1 MRLSISHLLL
11 ATAITCAA
19 APVLAQQDGAG
30 IVTAVNPR
38 AISQAPQG
46 PIERL
51 VIGHHVVPK
60 EKLTTLDQGR
70 VQLLFADQS
79 ALTMGENTELTIDEF
94 AFDPK
99 TGAGQIVATIVTGSV
114 HYVGN
119 AKNPKGGAEFSTPS
133 GTVTIAGDGVAS
145 IRVRPKSPSGSGR

>member
-1 MRLSISHLLL
+1 MRLLISHLFV
-11 ATAITCAA
+11 AIAITYAN
-19 APVLAQQDGAG
+19 APVLAQQDDAG
-30 IVTAVNPR
+30 IVTAVNQR
-38 AISQAPQG
+38 AISQTPHG
-46 PIERL
+46 PIEQL
-51 VIGHHVVPK
+51 VIGHHLVPK
-60 EKLTTLDQGR
+60 EKLTTLDKGR

-79 ALTMGENTELTIDEF
+79 ALTMGENTELIIDEF

-99 TGAGQIVATIVTGSV
+99 TGAGQIAATIANGSV

-145 IRVRPKSPSGSGR
+145 IRVRRKSPSGSSR